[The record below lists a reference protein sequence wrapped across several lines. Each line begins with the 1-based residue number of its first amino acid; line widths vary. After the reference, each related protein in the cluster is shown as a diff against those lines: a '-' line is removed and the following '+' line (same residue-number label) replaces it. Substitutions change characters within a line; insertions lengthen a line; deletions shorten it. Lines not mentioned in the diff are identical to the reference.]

1 MPYGTDVPGRS
12 SFPAWS
18 IALPH
23 VAETNTPRPMDVTG
37 ESIPYNEKEYGKT
50 KFREI
55 HCDSNKRSFPMNP
68 TYLIIAV
75 VLVLVIVG
83 AILGAI
89 FSRRNRS
96 KHFQNKF
103 GPEYD
108 RTVQSAGNEK
118 KAQAELNERG
128 KHVDTLNIRPL
139 SIGERERYQA
149 EWTAIQAKF
158 VDQPGQ
164 ATVEADH
171 LIMDVMKVRAYPVSD
186 FEQRAAD
193 ISVNYPALVSN
204 YRAARE
210 IAIKNE
216 QHSANTEELRQAMIH
231 YRSLF
236 DELLK
241 EESVNPE
248 RR

>member
-1 MPYGTDVPGRS
+1 M
-12 SFPAWS
+12 
-18 IALPH
+18 
-23 VAETNTPRPMDVTG
+23 NT
-37 ESIPYNEKEYGKT
+37 
-50 KFREI
+50 
-55 HCDSNKRSFPMNP
+55 

-75 VLVLVIVG
+75 VLVLAVAGV
-83 AILGAI
+83 ILGMV

-96 KHFQNKF
+96 QGFKDKF

-108 RTVQSAGNEK
+108 RTVQSAGDEK
-118 KAQAELNERG
+118 KAQKELNERK
-128 KHVDTLNIRPL
+128 KHVDTLDIRPL
-139 SIGERERYQA
+139 SVSERERYQA

-158 VDQPGQ
+158 VDEPGQ

-216 QHSANTEELRQAMIH
+216 QHSANTEELRLAMIH
-231 YRSLF
+231 YRALF
-236 DELLK
+236 DDLLK
-241 EESVNPE
+241 EETVSPE
-248 RR
+248 RK